1 MFAEDE
7 DEKVHNL
14 KATEMI
20 CEIYN
25 IEQIRDLNA
34 RLNDNSTAKQIF
46 LQVRFKIIQNHQIST
61 LLFFLKFTV
70 FLFCGFSVICS
81 VFSELR

>member
-1 MFAEDE
+1 MFCLMLQDHEMFAEDE

-46 LQVRFKIIQNHQIST
+46 LQVRFKINSKSSDFHYI
-61 LLFFLKFTV
+61 FF
-70 FLFCGFSVICS
+70 SS
-81 VFSELR
+81 